1 MTRGKPW
8 PPEDEKLLRNYFDF
22 TKDLRVI
29 AFNFDGKYSED
40 AIRLKL
46 IRLGL
51 IKEEVVGQLKNGCTT
66 TSKLDLPEELPSV
79 EEALK
84 TLAAALKALD
94 TPGLGKSEALRLRS
108 IISGAKVYKEL
119 LADYVNYRGLEAELL
134 ELRQK
139 YAELAKK
146 SQDTPS

>member
-1 MTRGKPW
+1 VTRGKPW

-51 IKEEVVGQLKNGCTT
+51 IKEVVGQLKNGCTT
-66 TSKLDLPEELPSV
+66 TSKLELPDELPSV

-84 TLAAALKALD
+84 TLAAALEALD
-94 TPGLGKSEALRLRS
+94 APGLGKSEVLRLRN

-146 SQDTPS
+146 SQGTPP

>member
-29 AFNFDGKYSED
+29 AFNFDGRYSEN
-40 AIRLKL
+40 AIYQKL
-46 IRLGL
+46 LDLGL
-51 IKEEVVGQLKNGCTT
+51 ISKEEETRRKRSSSSTVLK
-66 TSKLDLPEELPSV
+66 LPEELPSV

-84 TLAAALKALD
+84 TLAAALKALEA
-94 TPGLGKSEALRLRS
+94 PELEQSEVLRLRS
-108 IISGAKVYKEL
+108 VISGIKTYKEL
-119 LADYVNYRGLEAELL
+119 LADYIDYRGLEAELL
-134 ELRQK
+134 KWSQK

-146 SQDTPS
+146 SQGTPS